1 MRGFSDDE
9 RARIRDGLI
18 ETGREQ
24 FLKYGPERTRV
35 KDITDPVGIAKPTF
49 YQFFDSKG
57 ELHLEVISRETE
69 EFVELLQEEIETTDD
84 VRQGVERLF
93 TSYLQFIEQNPNLH
107 KLTSGNH
114 PRELFRNVPQERID
128 EVQQQWTASCIPI
141 IERLQERSE
150 GTFASH
156 DPGMVLALL
165 RPVGLLH
172 QYGKSGTTRSE
183 EEITEI
189 QQIHIDTLV
198 RGLTCNSE

>member
-1 MRGFSDDE
+1 MRGFSDEE
-9 RARIRDGLI
+9 RSQIRENLI

-57 ELHLEVISRETE
+57 ELHLEVISRETA
-69 EFVELLQEEIETTDD
+69 EFAALLQREVEATDD

-93 TSYLQFIEQNPNLH
+93 TSYLEFIEHNPDLQT
-107 KLTSGNH
+107 LTSGTY

-128 EVQQQWTASCIPI
+128 EVQQQWTSSCLSA

-156 DPGMVLALL
+156 DPSMVLALL

-189 QQIHIDTLV
+189 QQMHIDTLV
-198 RGLTCNSE
+198 RGLICDAE